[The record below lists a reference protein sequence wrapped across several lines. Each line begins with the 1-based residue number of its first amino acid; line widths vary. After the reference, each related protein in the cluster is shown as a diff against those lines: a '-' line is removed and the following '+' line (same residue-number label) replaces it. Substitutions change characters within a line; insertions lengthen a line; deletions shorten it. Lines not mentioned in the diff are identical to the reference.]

1 MIEVNSITGV
11 NTFNIE
17 QGTDEW
23 IHHRKG
29 VITASNAHLVIMD
42 DKRPALP
49 DDVDIEVVKRGVNRV
64 IFSKESSFMEF
75 EGTKAACVDWY
86 RDQLPSEMPDGK
98 KNYMLELIAQIATGN
113 VPESSSFKQAEWGHL
128 NEPLARDAFEAK
140 NFCIVTQAGLIYKD
154 ESMRCAISP
163 DGLLMEEKDGLEI
176 KSPFTTQVH
185 LDTLLNGKI
194 KPEYLIQCQ
203 FSMWVTGWDKW
214 HFCSYDHRMR
224 GSSQNRLH
232 TVVIERDESIM
243 AKFDKHVPKFIEEMD
258 RHLEKLS
265 FEFGDQW
272 REF

>member
-17 QGTDEW
+17 QGTEEW
-23 IHHRKG
+23 LHHRKG

-42 DKRPALP
+42 DKRPAFP
-49 DDVDIEVVKRGVNRV
+49 DDVTIIEIKRGVNQV
-64 IFSKESSFMEF
+64 FFENVMF
-75 EGTKAACVDWY
+75 EGTKAACIDWY
-86 RDQLPSEMPDGK
+86 RDQLTSEMPDGK

-163 DGLLMEEKDGLEI
+163 DGLLMDDKEGLEI

-214 HFCSYDHRMR
+214 NFASYDHRLR

-243 AKFDKHVPKFIEEMD
+243 AKFDKYVPKFICEMD
-258 RHLEKLS
+258 KKLS
-265 FEFGDQW
+265 LLGFKFGAQW
-272 REF
+272 E

>member
-1 MIEVNSITGV
+1 MIEVNSVTGV
-11 NTFNIE
+11 NTFNLE

-23 IHHRKG
+23 LNHRKG
-29 VITASNAHLVIMD
+29 VITASKAHLVIMGEVT
-42 DKRPALP
+42 PSMP
-49 DDVDIEVVKRGVNRV
+49 DDVKIIPTEKRGVNNV
-64 IFSKESSFMEF
+64 SYNGKSYQ
-75 EGTKAACVDWY
+75 GTKADCEKWV
-86 RDQLPSEMPDGK
+86 RSQLEPKMPDGK
-98 KNYMLELIAQIATGN
+98 VSYMLELIAQVATGN
-113 VPESSSFKQAEWGHL
+113 VPESSGFKQAEWGHL

-163 DGLLMEEKDGLEI
+163 DGLLMDERQGLEI

-185 LDTLLNGKI
+185 LDFLLNGKI

-214 HFCSYDHRMR
+214 NFVSYDHRMR
-224 GSSQNRLH
+224 GESQKRLH

-243 AKFDKHVPKFIEEMD
+243 AKFEKHVPKFIEEMD
-258 RHLEKLS
+258 RQLEKLS

-272 REF
+272 RDF

>member
-29 VITASNAHLVIMD
+29 VITASKAHLVIMD
-42 DKRPALP
+42 DITPP
-49 DDVDIEVVKRGVNRV
+49 MPSDVKIIPTDKRGVNDV
-64 IFSKESSFMEF
+64 SYNGESFQ
-75 EGTKAACVDWY
+75 GTKANCEKWV
-86 RDQLPSEMPDGK
+86 RSQLDPLMPDSK
-98 KNYMLELIAQIATGN
+98 KTYMLELIAQIATGN

-163 DGLLMEEKDGLEI
+163 DGLLMEEREGLEI

-214 HFCSYDHRMR
+214 HFASYDHRLR

-243 AKFDKHVPKFIEEMD
+243 AKFDKCVPKFIEEMD
-258 RHLEKLS
+258 CHLEKLN
-265 FEFGDQW
+265 FKFGSQW
-272 REF
+272 TEL

>member
-23 IHHRKG
+23 RRHRAG

-42 DKRPALP
+42 DKRPAFP
-49 DDVDIEVVKRGVNRV
+49 DDVTIIEIKRGVNQV
-64 IFSKESSFMEF
+64 FFNNVMF

-98 KNYMLELIAQIATGN
+98 KAYMLELIAQIATGN

-163 DGLLMEEKDGLEI
+163 DGLLMDENEGLEI

-214 HFCSYDHRMR
+214 NFCSYDHRVR

-243 AKFDKHVPKFIEEMD
+243 AKFEKYVPEFIEEMD
-258 RHLEKLS
+258 RQLEKLN
-265 FEFGDQW
+265 FKFGDQW
-272 REF
+272 RDF